1 LETFTQ
7 NNLSGR
13 KAVVSGGHSGI
24 GLKIVRA
31 LRQAGVLSAIAD
43 ISPAPDLP
51 PDVRSFHCD
60 ITRGPDIDQLY
71 AAVSQALGTPDILI
85 CSAGQ
90 GIHEKLTEGDPEKW
104 RKIIEVN
111 LLGALRLVRAFVPG
125 MLAAGQGDIVFISS
139 VAAGQAYPYGG
150 IYAATK
156 AALETVAETL
166 RLEVLPAIRVTTIAP
181 GVTDTPFF
189 QHAISG
195 SPSPQDIGY
204 GALDP
209 ERVAQTVLFA
219 LGQPPEVSVNRL
231 TIRPTL
237 QPF

>member
-1 LETFTQ
+1 LETFLK
-7 NNLSGR
+7 NLSGR

-24 GLKIVRA
+24 GMSIVMA
-31 LRQAGVLSAIAD
+31 LQQAGVMTAIAD

-51 PDVRSFHCD
+51 SPVFSFSCD
-60 ITRGPDIDQLY
+60 ITRAEDIDQFY
-71 AAVSQALGTPDILI
+71 AHVTHALGTPDILI
-85 CSAGQ
+85 SNAGQ
-90 GIHEKLTEGDPEKW
+90 GIHEKLSEGDPEKW
-104 RKIIEVN
+104 KQVIDLN

-125 MLAAGQGDIVFISS
+125 MLAAGTGDVIFISS
-139 VAAGQAYPYGG
+139 VAAGKAYPYGG

-166 RLEVLPAIRVTTIAP
+166 RLEVLPAVRVTTIAP

-189 QHAISG
+189 QNTISG
-195 SPSPQDIGY
+195 FHTARDIGY

-209 ERVAQTVLFA
+209 EKVAQTVLFA
-219 LGQPPEVSVNRL
+219 LGQPRDVSVNQV
-231 TIRPTL
+231 TIRPAS